1 VSNEIETKQVSIL
14 NKQEIETFF
23 SYQDI
28 TDSSKA
34 QLFGSSLYVMA

>member
-1 VSNEIETKQVSIL
+1 VSNEIETKQDIIL

-23 SYQDI
+23 LYQDI

-34 QLFGSSLYVMA
+34 QLFSNSLYGMA